1 MANKNKKTT
10 KPVVEEQITKPETT
24 QPVVEEAGA
33 KPVDVIKTAMDEVEK
48 VKVKAQND
56 YDKAYAGL
64 KIVRH

>member
-24 QPVVEEAGA
+24 QPVVEEAG